1 VIYKLPGVATTDNT
15 LRVQHAQ
22 SSYLRLKILNGD
34 NPPLRL
40 QQVEAAWIRQ
50 NLYFIPAA
58 GRRYTLYFGGEQM
71 RAPEYELRRLLPAQP
86 TRLEQ
91 YAAVSL
97 GDIQPHARYNP
108 RAAQGKST
116 QVEKTLLSV
125 VVLVLAGSLGFWP
138 IACSKRRR
146 GPGREAEGSGPQ
158 VSSLSACGFREQTGS
173 GLRGGHR
180 SERESRE

>member
-1 VIYKLPGVATTDNT
+1 VASGAIYKLPGVATADNT

-22 SSYLRLKILNGD
+22 SSYLRLKIFNGD
-34 NPPLRL
+34 NPSLRL

-86 TRLEQ
+86 ARLEQ

-97 GDIQPHARYNP
+97 GDLQPHTRYNP
-108 RAAQGKST
+108 RTAQGTRT

-125 VVLVLAGSLGFWP
+125 VVLVLAGGLGFWAYRLLKTATWP
-138 IACSKRRR
+138 R
-146 GPGREAEGSGPQ
+146 
-158 VSSLSACGFREQTGS
+158 T
-173 GLRGGHR
+173 
-180 SERESRE
+180 

>member
-1 VIYKLPGVATTDNT
+1 VDTDKDDAYQPVVSGVIYKLPGVATTDNT

-108 RAAQGKST
+108 RAAQGMST

-125 VVLVLAGSLGFWP
+125 VVLVLAGSLGFWAYRLLKTATRP
-138 IACSKRRR
+138 R
-146 GPGREAEGSGPQ
+146 
-158 VSSLSACGFREQTGS
+158 T
-173 GLRGGHR
+173 
-180 SERESRE
+180 